1 MAMKALLPG
10 RRASGRR
17 GGGDAGD
24 APPLTRVLFLPDWR
38 NGNPY
43 QTRLSQALAEEGF
56 AVSFADYPGFLFALS
71 RMGLRDWRT
80 KIVHIH
86 WLSSWVEPV
95 LWSGSAL
102 KFKLKLVLIALD
114 LLLLKAAGC
123 RVFWTVHNLVEHTSL
138 DPKRERALRRLLA
151 RFCDGLLFHSQSA
164 VAATATAYGCDL
176 AGKAVV
182 APHGSYADDYPADD
196 ARAAALAREW
206 GIGADHFTFLFF
218 GAIRRYKGVEQL
230 LEAFSRLDGAHYRLI
245 LAGRVIEPEEHE
257 WLEQWRNRDP
267 RIRFQI
273 GFIPDSDVAPL
284 LSLSK
289 VLVLPY
295 TATLSSGVVSLGLA
309 FGMPM
314 LLSEQARVYDVPGE
328 QGARY
333 FKDGELTEALAGM
346 AVQDLAA
353 MRTHNAELGQQLT
366 WPAMARAVAAAYRG
380 KGAAAAARG
389 GEPAG
394 EGAAKVTADRSM

>member
-10 RRASGRR
+10 HSATGRR
-17 GGGDAGD
+17 M
-24 APPLTRVLFLPDWR
+24 TRVLFLPDWR

-43 QTRLSQALAEEGF
+43 QTRLSEALAEEGF

-71 RMGLRDWRT
+71 RMAFRDRRT

-102 KFKLKLVLIALD
+102 KFKLKLILIALD

-138 DPKRERALRRLLA
+138 DPKRELALRRLLA

-164 VAATATAYGCDL
+164 VAATAAAYGYDL

-182 APHGSYADDYPADD
+182 APHGSYADDYPADHD
-196 ARAAALAREW
+196 RAAALAREW
-206 GIGADHFTFLFF
+206 GIDANHFTFLFF

-230 LEAFSRLDGAHYRLI
+230 LEAFSRLEGAQYRLI
-245 LAGRVIEPEEHE
+245 LAGRVIEPEENE
-257 WLEQWRNRDP
+257 WLQQWRDRDP

-273 GFIPDSDVAPL
+273 GFIPDGDVAPI

-353 MRTHNAELGQQLT
+353 MQTHNARLGKQLT
-366 WPAMARAVAAAYRG
+366 WPAMAKAVAAAYRAKRPTG
-380 KGAAAAARG
+380 AARG

-394 EGAAKVTADRSM
+394 EGTAKATADRSL